1 MKGYYSCWLL
11 LLIVLY
17 GHGEEEDVTV
27 TDETEEENITI
38 FAPTNQWQQIL
49 PGQAVP
55 AGLHVRINLQT
66 GEKEAKLI
74 EEENEDNKMGDRRR
88 LHHYGYSDRRGII
101 NKQTK
106 AFKAEELL
114 EESPEDDNSDI
125 KLLTHDITSTDGV
138 GNVHDDTSTPNHDID
153 NNKKSYKLNLVTD
166 DVKQMVKLVNI
177 IRENSSSSEELIFA
191 LTELEYLVHQID
203 NARDLDI
210 IGGLKLVVFL
220 LEHTNDTVQ
229 CNAAHVIGA
238 AAQRYIIAVIVYNY
252 CCYYSNQV
260 VQEACLK
267 YGALG
272 YLTTIIDT
280 SDKLELLYRRTIYAV
295 SALLRLNSEA
305 LYNFTFLHNGF
316 DVISKAQFMQR
327 SNRYHLKVVTLI
339 GDLLSEE
346 VRKFVTVNLVYLFYR

>member
-11 LLIVLY
+11 LVIILY
-17 GHGEEEDVTV
+17 GYGEEEDVTV
-27 TDETEEENITI
+27 IDEAEEENITI
-38 FAPTNQWQQIL
+38 FVPTNQWQQLL

-74 EEENEDNKMGDRRR
+74 DEENENDDKMGDRRR

-101 NKQTK
+101 NKQTR

-114 EESPEDDNSDI
+114 KESHEDDNSDI

-138 GNVHDDTSTPNHDID
+138 GNTNDDTSTPHHDID
-153 NNKKSYKLNLVTD
+153 NDKKLYKLNLVTD
-166 DVKQMVKLVNI
+166 DVKQMIKLVDI
-177 IRENSSSSEELIFA
+177 LRDNSSSSEELIFA

-210 IGGLKLVVFL
+210 IDGLKLVVFL

-238 AAQRYIIAVIVYNY
+238 AAQRYAVLIIIV
-252 CCYYSNQV
+252 
-260 VQEACLK
+260 L
-267 YGALG
+267 
-272 YLTTIIDT
+272 TIIIM
-280 SDKLELLYRRTIYAV
+280 LL
-295 SALLRLNSEA
+295 
-305 LYNFTFLHNGF
+305 
-316 DVISKAQFMQR
+316 
-327 SNRYHLKVVTLI
+327 
-339 GDLLSEE
+339 
-346 VRKFVTVNLVYLFYR
+346 

>member
-11 LLIVLY
+11 LVIILY
-17 GHGEEEDVTV
+17 GRGEEEDVTV
-27 TDETEEENITI
+27 TDEIEEENVTV
-38 FAPTNQWQQIL
+38 FVPTNQWQQIL

-74 EEENEDNKMGDRRR
+74 EEENEDQMGDRRR

-114 EESPEDDNSDI
+114 KESHEDDNSDI
-125 KLLTHDITSTDGV
+125 KLLTHDMASTDGV
-138 GNVHDDTSTPNHDID
+138 GNTHHDTSTPHHNVDYD
-153 NNKKSYKLNLVTD
+153 QKSYKLNLVTD
-166 DVKQMVKLVNI
+166 EVKQMIKLVDI
-177 IRENSSSSEELIFA
+177 LRDNSSSSEELIFA

-203 NARDLDI
+203 NAKDLDI

-238 AAQRYIIAVIVYNY
+238 AAQRYTCVIVF
-252 CCYYSNQV
+252 
-260 VQEACLK
+260 
-267 YGALG
+267 
-272 YLTTIIDT
+272 IIIIM
-280 SDKLELLYRRTIYAV
+280 LL
-295 SALLRLNSEA
+295 
-305 LYNFTFLHNGF
+305 
-316 DVISKAQFMQR
+316 
-327 SNRYHLKVVTLI
+327 
-339 GDLLSEE
+339 
-346 VRKFVTVNLVYLFYR
+346 